1 MLSCESDSN
10 SCQVFDFDS
19 FKKDWCNF
27 DKFIEKNYFLT
38 IKEKIS
44 HPQDEIECNNHMI
57 LIEELSSNCESW
69 AEPYLLE
76 CLPILM
82 TNIAYPKTQ
91 YQAKKTAESIISKM
105 NIYSVDVV
113 LDLLFSSFD
122 SLKWQT
128 KCGALT
134 ILSLLK
140 NIEKSVIQQK
150 IPTII
155 LKLIDVTSD
164 VKKEIKIQTKL
175 CFEEICSVI
184 DNVDIVKII
193 PDIIDAYME
202 PVKYTEKA
210 LDSLVST
217 SFINEVDLP
226 TLGLLIPILTK
237 GMREKKVASKRRA
250 ALVIGNMC
258 KLVNDPRTA
267 HRFYPILKPV
277 LERGIEEIAVEEVRN
292 VCSKSLETLKR
303 VSSEATEISE
313 NVLSKEELKKLLIN
327 SIKNYKDSY
336 DLLIDHC
343 VQCCNVNL
351 LSNNRNKD
359 DWNQCLNPYI
369 RIFYHEQEEYNKVFE
384 FIYEKA
390 IENMTLDKVDPED
403 EEEDLCNA
411 QFSLAYGTRVL
422 LHQTPFRVKIGRKYG
437 LVGPNGAGKST
448 LMKSIAGGNLQGFPN
463 HLVTV
468 YVECEIIGEK
478 ADMTVLDY
486 IMSDEKVKLRNCSE
500 EVVVKMLTD
509 MGFGVSRT
517 AAAIDAGVSTLSG
530 GWRMKLAL
538 SRAMLLNPDMLLLDE
553 PTNHLDQFAIK
564 WLTDY
569 LINLKT
575 CTCLIVSHDTKFL
588 DNVCTNIIH
597 YENLKLKSYRG
608 NLSEFVKMK
617 PEAKAYYE
625 LSSDIVAFNFPDP
638 GPLDGVKS
646 LTKAVLRTKNIY
658 FQYPTAPQPQLIDVT
673 IQCSLASRVAV
684 VGVNGAGKSTLV
696 KIMVGEIEPNKG
708 LIEKHPNLRV
718 AYVAQHAFAHIE
730 NHLEKTP
737 VEYIMWRYRGGY
749 DKEMVQKDAIT
760 LTKEEMEAIK
770 KKAKVEGTGVVE
782 ELKGRRS
789 GKKEFEYEVI
799 WEGIGREDSWKTR
812 TELLQMGYK
821 KMIDEKDE
829 QIAMESLLGQRKLT
843 TGEIQKHFDGFGLE
857 PAFAQHTRMG
867 ALSGG
872 QKVKVVLGAGLWNLP
887 HIVILD
893 EPTNF
898 LDRDSLGALA
908 SAIKEFKGGVFMISH
923 NAEFYEA
930 LCPEKWMLESGSLTV
945 MGAEWMEE
953 VEKARKKAEKL
964 AKKTINFDNVNQEK
978 KVDALGNTIEESNT
992 DNTEDL
998 SEKEKKREIKNI
1010 QKKIKE
1016 SKKKKTLSEE
1026 DLFQLE
1032 ERLEK
1037 LQG

>member
-1 MLSCESDSN
+1 MEFQVNKFYESQNLLMLDENFKQKISNFNNFEDCNQCMIQLHELVNKSES
-10 SCQVFDFDS
+10 
-19 FKKDWCNF
+19 WM
-27 DKFIEKNYFLT
+27 EPYFL
-38 IKEKIS
+38 
-44 HPQDEIECNNHMI
+44 NF
-57 LIEELSSNCESW
+57 
-69 AEPYLLE
+69 
-76 CLPILM
+76 LPILM
-82 TNIAYPKTQ
+82 DNISFFKTCD
-91 YQAKKTAESIISKM
+91 QAKTTSISIIKKM
-105 NIYSVDVV
+105 NIYSIDIV
-113 LDLLFSSFD
+113 LELLFKSLD

-128 KCGALT
+128 KCGSLM

-140 NIEKSVIQQK
+140 DLDNEVVKNK
-150 IPTII
+150 LPTII
-155 LKLIDVTSD
+155 LKLIEITSD
-164 VKKEIKIQTKL
+164 IKKEIKKETRI
-175 CFEEICSVI
+175 CFNEICSVI
-184 DNVDIVKII
+184 DNVDIIKIV
-193 PDIIDAYME
+193 PDVINAYME
-202 PVKYTEKA
+202 PVKYTEAA

-217 SFINEVDLP
+217 SFINEVDLS
-226 TLGLLIPILTK
+226 TLGLLVPILTK
-237 GMREKKVASKRRA
+237 GMREKKIAIKRRS

-267 HRFYPILKPV
+267 AEFYPILKPI
-277 LERGIEEIAVEEVRN
+277 LERGIDEIAVEEVRN
-292 VCSKSLETLKR
+292 VCKKSLDTLQR
-303 VSSEATEISE
+303 VSSEAQEISN
-313 NVLSKEELKKLLIN
+313 NVLSENELLNLISSN
-327 SIKNYKDSY
+327 LPIENEKTEIIVN
-336 DLLIDHC
+336 H
-343 VQCCNVNL
+343 VVACCKVNL
-351 LSNNRNKD
+351 KANIRNKD
-359 DWNQCLNPYI
+359 SWNDCISPYLK
-369 RIFYHEQEEYNKVFE
+369 FMFKQEEKYNDFFNLV
-384 FIYEKA
+384 YEKS
-390 IENMTLDKVDPED
+390 IENMTPERVDPED

-448 LMKSIAGGNLQGFPN
+448 LMKSIAGGNLQGFPT
-463 HLVTV
+463 HLITV

-478 ADMTVLDY
+478 ADMSVLEY
-486 IMSDEKVKLRNCSE
+486 IMTDEKVKLRNCSE
-500 EVVVKMLTD
+500 EDVKIMLTE

-564 WLTDY
+564 WLTEY

-608 NLSEFVKMK
+608 NLSEFVKLK

-625 LSSDIVAFNFPDP
+625 LSSDNVAFKFPDP
-638 GPLDGVKS
+638 GPLEGVKS
-646 LTKAVLRTKNIY
+646 LTKAVLRTKNIH
-658 FQYPTAPQPQLIDVT
+658 FQYPTAPQPQLVDVT

-696 KIMVGEIEPNKG
+696 KIMVGEIEPNMG
-708 LIEKHPNLRV
+708 TIEKHPNLRV

-730 NHLEKTP
+730 DHLEKTP
-737 VEYIMWRYRGGY
+737 VEYIMWRYRGGF
-749 DKEMVQKDAIT
+749 DKEMVQKDAVT
-760 LTKEEMEAIK
+760 LSSEEIDAIR
-770 KKAKVEGTGVVE
+770 KKAKLEGLGIVE
-782 ELKGRRS
+782 ELKSRRS
-789 GKKEFEYEVI
+789 GKREFEYEVS
-799 WEGIGREDSWKTR
+799 WEGDGREDCWKSR

-843 TGEIQKHFDGFGLE
+843 TGEIQRHFDGFGLE
-857 PAFAQHTRMG
+857 AAFAEHTRMG

-872 QKVKVVLGAGLWNLP
+872 QKVKVVLGAGMWNLP

-908 SAIKEFKGGVFMISH
+908 SAIKEFKGGIFMISH

-964 AKKTINFDNVNQEK
+964 AKKTLSFDKANQEA
-978 KVDALGNTIEESNT
+978 KVDALGNTIQETAT
-992 DNTEDL
+992 DDTADL
-998 SEKEKKREIKNI
+998 SEKEKKKEIKNI
-1010 QKKIKE
+1010 QKKLKDG
-1016 SKKKKTLSEE
+1016 KKKNILSEE
-1026 DLFQLE
+1026 EIFELE
-1032 ERLEK
+1032 EKLEK
-1037 LQG
+1037 LQA

>member
-1 MLSCESDSN
+1 MQFLSESDLNSLNNLGDELKKQISN
-10 SCQVFDFDS
+10 NSKVD
-19 FKKDWCNF
+19 
-27 DKFIEKNYFLT
+27 
-38 IKEKIS
+38 
-44 HPQDEIECNNHMI
+44 ECNESMKI
-57 LIEELSSNCESW
+57 LSSLAENSESW
-69 AEPYLLE
+69 QEPYLLE
-76 CLPILM
+76 YLPILM
-82 TNIAYPKTQ
+82 DNISSYKTSE
-91 YQAKKTAESIISKM
+91 QAKVTSEVIISKM
-105 NIYSVDVV
+105 NIYSITVV
-113 LDLLFSSFD
+113 LDILFNSLK

-134 ILSLLK
+134 ILSLFK
-140 NIEKSVIQQK
+140 NLDKNVVQQNLPK
-150 IPTII
+150 II
-155 LKLIDVTSD
+155 LKLIDTAND
-164 VKKEIKIQTKL
+164 IKREVKNQTRQ
-175 CFEEICSVI
+175 CFEDLCSVI
-184 DNVDIVKII
+184 DNIDIIKII
-193 PDIIDAYME
+193 PDTINAYME
-202 PVKYTEKA
+202 PVKYTETA

-217 SFINEVDLP
+217 SFINEVDLS
-226 TLGLLIPILTK
+226 TLGLLVPILTK
-237 GMREKKVASKRRA
+237 GMKEKKVAVKRRA

-267 HRFYPILKPV
+267 AEFYPILKPV
-277 LERGIEEIAVEEVRN
+277 LERGIDEIAIEEVRN
-292 VCSKSLETLKR
+292 VCSKSLETLQR
-303 VSSEATEISE
+303 VSSEAAEISSTVLQKDE
-313 NVLSKEELKKLLIN
+313 LAELVFDNVPERNKEKISLLVN
-327 SIKNYKDSY
+327 HVAD
-336 DLLIDHC
+336 
-343 VQCCNVNL
+343 CCNVNL
-351 LSNNRNKD
+351 QGNIRNVDSWKCCID
-359 DWNQCLNPYI
+359 PYLK
-369 RIFYHEQEEYNKVFE
+369 FLYSSEEEYNKLFE
-384 FIYEKA
+384 LIYQKS
-390 IENMTLDKVDPED
+390 IENMTPEKVDPED

-448 LMKSIAGGNLQGFPN
+448 LMKSIAGGNLQGFPT
-463 HLVTV
+463 HLITV

-478 ADMTVLDY
+478 ADMSVLEY
-486 IMSDEKVKLRNCSE
+486 IMSDEKVKMRNCTE
-500 EVVVKMLTD
+500 ETVKAMLTD

-569 LINLKT
+569 IVNLQT

-588 DNVCTNIIH
+588 DAVCTNIIH

-608 NLSEFVKMK
+608 NLSEFVKLK

-625 LSSDIVAFNFPDP
+625 LSSDTVAFSFPDP
-638 GPLDGVKS
+638 GPLEGVKS
-646 LTKAVLRTKNIY
+646 LTKAVLKTKNIY
-658 FQYPTAPQPQLIDVT
+658 FQYPTAPLPQLIDVS

-696 KIMVGEIEPNKG
+696 KLMVGEIEPDQG
-708 LIEKHPNLRV
+708 SIEKHPNLRV

-730 NHLEKTP
+730 DHLDKTP
-737 VEYIMWRYRGGY
+737 VEYVMWRYRGGY
-749 DKEMVQKDAIT
+749 DKEMVQKDAVT

-770 KKAKVEGTGVVE
+770 KKAKLEGTGVVE
-782 ELKGRRS
+782 ELLTRRT
-789 GKKEFEYEVI
+789 GKREFEYEVV
-799 WEGIGREDSWKTR
+799 WEGDGRENSWKTR

-821 KMIDEKDE
+821 KMLDEKDE

-843 TGEIQKHFDGFGLE
+843 TGEIQRHFDGFGLE

-908 SAIKEFKGGVFMISH
+908 KAIKEFKGGLFMISH

-930 LCPEKWMLESGSLTV
+930 LCPEKWMLESGRLTV

-964 AKKTINFDNVNQEK
+964 AKKTLSFDKANAEA
-978 KVDALGNTIEESNT
+978 KVDALGNVIEEKP
-992 DNTEDL
+992 EDATKDM
-998 SEKEKKREIKNI
+998 SEKEKRKEIKNL
-1010 QKKIKE
+1010 QKKIKDGRKKGTLNEDEIMDLEAKIDTIQE
-1016 SKKKKTLSEE
+1016 SLN
-1026 DLFQLE
+1026 
-1032 ERLEK
+1032 
-1037 LQG
+1037 

>member
-1 MLSCESDSN
+1 MD
-10 SCQVFDFDS
+10 
-19 FKKDWCNF
+19 
-27 DKFIEKNYFLT
+27 FLT
-38 IKEKIS
+38 ELDNNNSSLTNTSDYDKCN
-44 HPQDEIECNNHMI
+44 QTMIELENYVLNS
-57 LIEELSSNCESW
+57 ETYK
-69 AEPYLLE
+69 EPYFIQF
-76 CLPILM
+76 LPTLM
-82 TNIAYPKTQ
+82 NNIANFKTSE
-91 YQAKKTAESIISKM
+91 QAKKTSKIIIDNI
-105 NIYSVDVV
+105 NIYSINVI
-113 LDLLFSSFD
+113 LELLFT
-122 SLKWQT
+122 SLESMKWQT

-134 ILSLLK
+134 VLGLLK
-140 NIEKSVIQQK
+140 NLDNEVVRQN
-150 IPTII
+150 IPEIL
-155 LKLIDVTSD
+155 LKLIEMASD
-164 VKKEIKIQTKL
+164 VKKEVKQQTKI

-193 PDIIDAYME
+193 PNIIQAYME
-202 PVKYTEKA
+202 PVKYTESA
-210 LDSLVST
+210 LDELVST
-217 SFINEVDLP
+217 SFINEVDVS
-226 TLGLLIPILTK
+226 TLGLLVPLLTK
-237 GMREKKVASKRRA
+237 GMREKKVAIKRRS

-267 HRFYPILKPV
+267 AIFYPILKPI
-277 LERGIEEIAVEEVRN
+277 LERGIDEIAVEEVRN
-292 VCSKSLETLKR
+292 VCSKSLETLQR
-303 VSSEATEISE
+303 VSSEASEISST
-313 NVLSKEELKKLLIN
+313 VMKKEELNQLICEHLN
-327 SIKNYKDSY
+327 DKFNNKYQMIV
-336 DLLIDHC
+336 DHVC
-343 VQCCNVNL
+343 FCCEVNL
-351 LSNNRNKD
+351 KSNNRKIDAWKNCIDPYLKFLFNGD
-359 DWNQCLNPYI
+359 NESYDAFLNI
-369 RIFYHEQEEYNKVFE
+369 
-384 FIYEKA
+384 IYEKA
-390 IENMTLDKVDPED
+390 IENMTPDKVDPED

-448 LMKSIAGGNLQGFPN
+448 LMKSIAGGNLQGFPT

-478 ADMTVLDY
+478 ADMTVLEY
-486 IMSDEKVKLRNCSE
+486 IMSDEKVKMRQCTQE
-500 EVVVKMLTD
+500 AVVNMLTD
-509 MGFGVSRT
+509 MGFGVSPT

-569 LINLKT
+569 LINLKS
-575 CTCLIVSHDTKFL
+575 CTSLIVSHDTKFL
-588 DNVCTNIIH
+588 DAVCTNIIH

-608 NLSEFVKMK
+608 NLSEFVKIK

-625 LSSDIVAFNFPDP
+625 LSSDLVAFKFPDP

-646 LTKAVLRTKNIY
+646 LTKAVLKTKNIN
-658 FQYPTAPQPQLIDVT
+658 FQYPSAPRPQLIDVS

-696 KIMVGEIEPNKG
+696 KLMVGELEPDQG

-730 NHLEKTP
+730 DHLDKTP
-737 VEYIMWRYRGGY
+737 VEYVMWRYRGGF
-749 DKEMVQKDAIT
+749 DKEMVQKDAVT
-760 LTKEEMEAIK
+760 LTKEEMDAIK
-770 KKAKVEGTGVVE
+770 KKAKLEGTGVVE
-782 ELKGRRS
+782 ELKSRRS
-789 GKKEFEYEVI
+789 GKKEFEYEVC
-799 WEGIGREDSWKTR
+799 WEGDGRENSWKSR

-843 TGEIQKHFDGFGLE
+843 TGEIQRHFDGFGLE

-887 HIVILD
+887 HIIILD

-908 SAIKEFKGGVFMISH
+908 SAIKEFKGGIFMISH
-923 NAEFYEA
+923 NSEFYDA
-930 LCPEKWMLESGSLTV
+930 LCPEKWILESGRLTV

-964 AKKTINFDNVNQEK
+964 AKKTLNFDKANAEAN
-978 KVDALGNTIEESNT
+978 VDALGNVIVEKKADIYKDMS
-992 DNTEDL
+992 D
-998 SEKEKKREIKNI
+998 KEKKKEIKNI
-1010 QKKIKE
+1010 QKQIKDGR
-1016 SKKKKTLSEE
+1016 KKGTLTDDEIT
-1026 DLFQLE
+1026 DLE
-1032 ERLEK
+1032 EK
-1037 LQG
+1037 LFELQQE